1 MNIDQALDYG
11 QEQLKDS
18 DSPYLDARLLIE
30 YVTGANHT
38 QMIAH
43 PERDLHQSEIN
54 TYLDLLQRA
63 ARYEPIPYLVGA
75 APFYGYEFIVNPA
88 VLIPRPETELLVGS
102 VVEYLQDTAGKADKL
117 SIVDVG
123 TGSGCIAITLAT
135 IFPNAAIVATDL
147 SEAAINLAK
156 QNAIKLN
163 VRDRIDFLEADLL
176 LSIDFKPDLIVA
188 NLPYVADAEWSMLDQ
203 SVRLY
208 EPKVALN
215 GGSIGIERI
224 NELLEQAKDRLAPG
238 GGIFLEIGWQQ
249 GPDVRKVAASLFPR
263 ATINVSL
270 DLSGLDRIV
279 SIDTRQ
285 RINVRKSSRG

>member
-1 MNIDQALDYG
+1 MNINQALVFG

-30 YVTGANHT
+30 YVTGASHT

-43 PERDLHQSEIN
+43 PERELHQLETD

-63 ARYEPIPYLVGA
+63 ARYEPIPYLVGS
-75 APFYGYEFIVNPA
+75 APFYGYEFIVTPA
-88 VLIPRPETELLVGS
+88 VLIPRPETELLVDS
-102 VVEYLQDTAGKADKL
+102 VVEYLRETVSETDNL

-123 TGSGCIAITLAT
+123 TGSGCIAITLAA
-135 IFPNAAIVATDL
+135 IFPTALIVATDI

-156 QNAIKLN
+156 QNALKHN
-163 VRDRIDFLEADLL
+163 VRDRIDFLKADLL

-188 NLPYVADAEWSMLDQ
+188 NLPYVAEDEWSMLDE

-208 EPKVALN
+208 EPKIALN

-224 NELLEQAKDRLAPG
+224 NELLEQAIDRLAPG
-238 GGIFLEIGWQQ
+238 GGIFLEIGWLQ
-249 GPDVRKVAASLFPR
+249 GPAVRQVAASLFPR
-263 ATINVSL
+263 ATISSKS

-279 SIDTRQ
+279 SIDTSPA
-285 RINVRKSSRG
+285 INFRE